1 VDIKLP
7 FHLNPAS
14 LQSDTRPKQNIA
26 CYLAKSTKKNPRR
39 WLLSGSD
46 LATMVDGIFFMVS
59 CSFQVPVGMMC
70 MKKYMHDNS
79 YLFTYAFDAHVIP
92 TQPILSFV
100 I

>member
-46 LATMVDGIFFMVS
+46 LATMVDGIFFY
-59 CSFQVPVGMMC
+59 GEL
-70 MKKYMHDNS
+70 
-79 YLFTYAFDAHVIP
+79 LFPSTSWYDVYEEIYA
-92 TQPILSFV
+92 
-100 I
+100 